1 MRATGEVMGKEESD
15 GQIWRTKG
23 GLSRSFRINRYR
35 VKVEG
40 QTRLGRDLLSSLQL
54 ASDVISQAK
63 RGAMATNIL
72 IWSAPH
78 ISRL

>member
-1 MRATGEVMGKEESD
+1 MGKEESD
-15 GQIWRTKG
+15 GQIWREREEVCREVLGSTG
-23 GLSRSFRINRYR
+23 TR

-63 RGAMATNIL
+63 RGRRRPTF
-72 IWSAPH
+72 
-78 ISRL
+78 